1 MFQLTTPTE
10 VKLCSMTPRTEKH
23 GDDDVSAVSLG
34 LRIVAPN
41 TLLDIVQP
49 GLRDALYKAVEGQE
63 QLPGVEPTT
72 PLLRARGIEAVKLAA
87 CFEGWT
93 LAIDRGIDES
103 DPIKLGGSKI
113 DKFVVEPKEGGS
125 IELTFRVGSSDIDE
139 GEAGWLFG
147 HLGQQIVVTIAAP
160 EVKREAIDGTV
171 GHPGAAGGDERQGDL
186 LTPEDALAG
195 TVGSSAP
202 EGDDDPAD
210 DDGSGHPDTGA
221 DEQAELEAGM
231 SAALDAAGVKPKR
244 GAARKPAGV
253 H

>member
-34 LRIVAPN
+34 LRITAPN

-49 GLRDALYKAVEGQE
+49 GLRDALYKAVEGQD
-63 QLPGVEPTT
+63 QLPGVEPAT
-72 PLLRARGIEAVKLAA
+72 PLLRARGIESVKLTA
-87 CFEGWT
+87 CFDGWT

-113 DKFVVEPKEGGS
+113 DKFVVDPKEGGS
-125 IELTFRVGSSDIDE
+125 VELTFRVGSSDIDE
-139 GEAGWLFG
+139 AEAGWLFG

-160 EVKREAIDGTV
+160 EVKPAAIDGT
-171 GHPGAAGGDERQGDL
+171 GAEFKKDHPEAGDL
-186 LTPEDALAG
+186 FAAEHGGEGGEAG
-195 TVGSSAP
+195 P
-202 EGDDDPAD
+202 EGDDDPDD

-231 SAALDAAGVKPKR
+231 AASLDAAGVKPKR
-244 GAARKPAGV
+244 GSRRAAAA

>member
-23 GDDDVSAVSLG
+23 GDDDVSAVSLA
-34 LRIVAPN
+34 LRLVGPN
-41 TLLDIVQP
+41 TMLDIVQP

-63 QLPGVEPTT
+63 HLPGVEPAT
-72 PLLRARGIEAVKLAA
+72 PLLRARGVESVKLTA

-160 EVKREAIDGTV
+160 EVKPAAIDGT
-171 GHPGAAGGDERQGDL
+171 GAEFKKD
-186 LTPEDALAG
+186 
-195 TVGSSAP
+195 
-202 EGDDDPAD
+202 
-210 DDGSGHPDTGA
+210 HPDAGDPFAAEHGDAGA
-221 DEQAELEAGM
+221 PGPDDEHSQRFLDSMGWRLKAAE
-231 SAALDAAGVKPKR
+231 R
-244 GAARKPAGV
+244 
-253 H
+253 